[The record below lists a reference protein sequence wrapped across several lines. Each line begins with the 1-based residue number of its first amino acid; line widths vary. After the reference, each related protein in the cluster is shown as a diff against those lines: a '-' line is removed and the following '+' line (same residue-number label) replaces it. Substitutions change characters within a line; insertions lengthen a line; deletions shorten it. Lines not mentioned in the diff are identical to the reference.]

1 MASRQL
7 KGISRR
13 QVLSLIGVLGG
24 SAALYQAMTALGQSG
39 ESTYRGPLKLQ
50 GSAKGNRVLVLG
62 AGIAGLTAAME
73 LQKAG
78 YSVEM
83 LEYNQRI
90 GGRCWTIRGG
100 DQFTELGGERQVCE
114 FDQGLY
120 INPGP
125 WRISHNHHAIMDYC
139 RRLKVAVEPFIEVNY
154 NGYLHSRRA
163 FGGQPQRMHQV
174 VPDLQG
180 HIGEL
185 LAKATRADLLDDALT
200 HEEGELLREVLRD
213 WGGLNKELRYVTG
226 AESSRM
232 RGYESIDFAAGTR
245 KPSAPAALGDVLRLC
260 RDAEIWKISNHS
272 GHFDLHNPLFQPVGG
287 IDMIAHAMAREVGD
301 VIRFGSKVVSI
312 HQDDAGVRVAYEPA
326 SAPGTTQ
333 EASAD
338 WCVCT
343 IPLSI
348 LGQIDLQVGAPMKRA
363 IDAVTYSSSVKVGLQ
378 FKRRFWEQDERI
390 YGGFSHTDL
399 PVRTIAYPSHG
410 MNTDG
415 PGVLYGAFMFGAF
428 SYEFS
433 GMKPAERV
441 KRAVEYGAQIHPQ
454 YHKEFQN
461 GVSVAWHRM
470 PFSLGCFASWTG
482 ALLEE
487 HFANLRAI
495 DGRFALAGE
504 ALAPAV
510 GGWLEGAALSGLDLV
525 ERIHQRVNA

>member
-1 MASRQL
+1 MALREP

-13 QVLSLIGVLGG
+13 QVLSLIGALGG
-24 SAALYQAMTALGQSG
+24 GAAMYQAMSALGQVG
-39 ESTYRGPLKLQ
+39 ESSYKGPLKLE
-50 GSAKGNRVLVLG
+50 GSAKGNRVLILG

-73 LQKAG
+73 LRKAG
-78 YSVEM
+78 YRVQV

-114 FDQGLY
+114 FDKGLY

-125 WRISHNHHAIMDYC
+125 WRIAHNHRAILDYC
-139 RRLKVAVEPFIEVNY
+139 RRLGVPVEPFIEVNY
-154 NGYLHSRRA
+154 NGYLHSRNV
-163 FGGQPQRMHQV
+163 FGGKPQRIHQM

-185 LAKATRADLLDDALT
+185 LAKATRSELLDDALT
-200 HEEGELLREVLRD
+200 QEEGELLREVLRD
-213 WGGLNKELRYVTG
+213 WAGLNKDLRYATG
-226 AESSRM
+226 PESSKM
-232 RGYESIDFAAGTR
+232 RGYAHEDMTTGAR
-245 KPSAPAALGDVLRLC
+245 KPSEPAALGDVLRLC
-260 RDAEIWKISNHS
+260 RDSEIWKISNHS

-301 VIRFGSKVVSI
+301 AIRFGAKVTAVR
-312 HQDDAGVRVAYEPA
+312 QDASGVRVTYEPS
-326 SAPGTTQ
+326 SAPGTTE
-333 EASAD
+333 EATAD
-338 WCVCT
+338 WCICT

-348 LGQIDLQVGAPMKRA
+348 LGQMDLQVGDPMKRA
-363 IDAVTYSSSVKVGLQ
+363 IDSVAYSTSVKAGLQ
-378 FKRRFWEQDERI
+378 FKRRFWEEDDAI

-399 PVRTIAYPSHG
+399 PIRTIAYPSHG
-410 MNTDG
+410 MNTGG
-415 PGVLYGAFMFGAF
+415 PGVLYGAFMFGAY
-428 SYEFS
+428 SYEFT
-433 GMKPAERV
+433 GMTPAERL
-441 KRAVEYGAQIHPQ
+441 KRIVEYGTQIHPQ
-454 YHKEFQN
+454 YAQEFQS

-470 PFSLGCFASWTG
+470 PFSLGCFAWWTG
-482 ALLEE
+482 DLLKE
-487 HFANLRAI
+487 HYANLRAI